1 LKYEGFEF
9 YTVFDADNLD
19 EVLLFVYEVDR
30 DELIRNKKI
39 QEIKMNMLQYFDEIF
54 SFERKEE
61 KRRKRNG

>member
-1 LKYEGFEF
+1 M
-9 YTVFDADNLD
+9 
-19 EVLLFVYEVDR
+19 LLFVYEVDR